1 MAESGDAHAPFL
13 HGHSPGAA
21 CLLLLVGLPG
31 SGKSFWAQQ
40 FVMNQPGYRVVSTDA
55 IRASLYGDAAVQGDW
70 QQVWRQVLT
79 QWQQGL
85 RAIQQ
90 GQAVGVIYDATNA
103 RRRYRREAIA
113 AARSLGFTHITLGWF
128 DVPLAVAL
136 ARNQGRSR
144 QVPPAVIET
153 MHRQLQAAPPTLA
166 EGVDRIVKLP

>member
-1 MAESGDAHAPFL
+1 MFP
-13 HGHSPGAA
+13 HGHSPGDAA
-21 CLLLLVGLPG
+21 LLLLVGLPG

-40 FVMNQPGYRVVSTDA
+40 FVTAQPGYRVVSTDA
-55 IRASLYGDAAVQGDW
+55 IRAALYGSEAVQGDW

-85 RAIQQ
+85 TAIHQ

-113 AARSLGFTHITLGWF
+113 AARTLGFTQITLGWF
-128 DVPLAVAL
+128 DLPLAVAL
-136 ARNQGRSR
+136 ARNQTRSR
-144 QVPPAVIET
+144 QVPQAVIET
-153 MHRQLQAAPPTLA
+153 MHRQMQAAPPTLA